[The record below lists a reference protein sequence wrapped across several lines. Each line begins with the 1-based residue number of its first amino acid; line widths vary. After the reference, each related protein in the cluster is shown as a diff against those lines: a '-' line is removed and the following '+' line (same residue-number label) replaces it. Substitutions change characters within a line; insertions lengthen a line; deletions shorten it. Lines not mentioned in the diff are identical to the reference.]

1 MFRRKDDVKKR
12 VDNMNSADRDEV
24 IKRLERERNKI
35 NGEIESILVS
45 YAKES
50 GNHALRPKRRRK
62 RSVLN
67 DWDFDLE

>member
-12 VDNMNSADRDEV
+12 VDNMSSADRDEV

-35 NGEIESILVS
+35 NGEIESILAS

-50 GNHALRPKRRRK
+50 GNHALKPKRLRR
-62 RSVLN
+62 RSQLN
-67 DWDFDLE
+67 DWDFDVE